1 MHGLIMDHPL
11 LVADIVRHVERFH
24 GDTAVVSRLPDA
36 GGAIHR
42 SSYAE
47 VAARARRVANVL
59 DALGVAEQRTVGT
72 LAWNTHRHL
81 ELYYGVSSARRVLH
95 TVNPRLFPE
104 QIVWIINHAEDQAI
118 FFDVTFAA
126 LIDGIAPQCPQ
137 VKTWV
142 ALTSADKLP
151 AMHNVQPLAYETLL
165 AAAADQYDWPSFD
178 EREAASLCYTSGTTG
193 NPKGVLYSHRSTI
206 LHAMAACMPDV
217 MCLSARDVVL
227 PVVPMFHVNAWG
239 TPYSSA
245 MMGAKLV
252 LPGAGLDGAS
262 LYELFES
269 ERVTFSA
276 GVPTVWLGLLQ
287 HLQKHDLKFTTPWR
301 SVVGGSACPP
311 ALMKT
316 FRDDY
321 GVKIH
326 HAWGMSE
333 MSPLG
338 TFGTLKNHHLALTP
352 DEQFTVE
359 IKQGRPI
366 FGVDIKIVDDAG
378 QELPRDGKAFGDI
391 HVKGPWV
398 VSGYY
403 KLSTDPTIDGWFPT
417 GDVGTLDPD
426 GFLQITDRSKD
437 VIKSGGEWISSI
449 DLENVAMAH
458 PAVQEA
464 AVIGVPHPK
473 WDERPLLIIVSKP
486 GQQPTPAEILA
497 HFNGKIAK
505 WWTPDDVVFV
515 PEIPHTATGKISK
528 LQLRQ
533 QFKEHKLPTAS

>member
-24 GDTAVVSRLPDA
+24 SDTEVVSRLPDA

-42 SSYAE
+42 STYGE
-47 VAARARRVANVL
+47 VAARSRRVADLL
-59 DALGVAEQRTVGT
+59 DTLGVASQATVGT

-81 ELYYGVSSARRVLH
+81 ELYYGVSGARRVLH

-104 QIVWIINHAEDQAI
+104 QIVWIINHAEDQVI
-118 FFDVTFAA
+118 FFDVTFAS
-126 LIDGIAPQCPQ
+126 LIDGIASQCPQ
-137 VKTWV
+137 VKHWV
-142 ALTSADKLP
+142 ALTTAERLP
-151 AMHNVQPLAYETLL
+151 AMQQIKPLAYESLL
-165 AAAADQYDWPSFD
+165 AAASDRYDWPSFD

-206 LHAMAACMPDV
+206 LHAMAASMPDV

-239 TPYSSA
+239 TPYSCG

-269 ERVTFSA
+269 EKVTFSA

-287 HLQKHDLKFTTPWR
+287 HLQKNNLKFSTIWR
-301 SVVGGSACPP
+301 STVGGSACPP

-321 GVKIH
+321 SVRIG

-338 TFGTLKNHHLALTP
+338 TYGTLKNHHLALPP
-352 DEQFTVE
+352 DEQFAVQ

-391 HVKGPWV
+391 QVKGPWV

-403 KLSTDPTIDGWFPT
+403 KLTTDPTVDGWFPT

-473 WDERPLLIIVSKP
+473 WDERPLLVVVSKP
-486 GQQPTPAEILA
+486 GHSPSREEVLA
-497 HFNGKIAK
+497 HFTGKIAK

-515 PEIPHTATGKISK
+515 SEIPHTATGKISK

-533 QFKEHKLPTAS
+533 QFKQHQLPTA

>member
-24 GDTAVVSRLPDA
+24 SDTEVVSRLPDA

-42 SSYAE
+42 STYGE
-47 VAARARRVANVL
+47 VAARSRRVADLL
-59 DALGVAEQRTVGT
+59 DTLGVASQATVGT
-72 LAWNTHRHL
+72 LAWNTYRHL
-81 ELYYGVSSARRVLH
+81 ELYYGVSGARRVLH

-104 QIVWIINHAEDQAI
+104 QIVWIINHAEDQVI
-118 FFDVTFAA
+118 FFDVTFAS
-126 LIDGIAPQCPQ
+126 LIDGIASQCPQ
-137 VKTWV
+137 VKHWV
-142 ALTSADKLP
+142 ALTTAERLP
-151 AMHNVQPLAYETLL
+151 AMQQIKPLAYESLL
-165 AAAADQYDWPSFD
+165 AAASDRYDWPSFD

-206 LHAMAACMPDV
+206 LHAMAASMPDV

-239 TPYSSA
+239 TPYSCG

-269 ERVTFSA
+269 EKVTFSA

-287 HLQKHDLKFTTPWR
+287 HLQKNNLKFSTIWR
-301 SVVGGSACPP
+301 STVGGSACPP

-321 GVKIH
+321 GVRIG

-338 TFGTLKNHHLALTP
+338 TYGTLKNHHLALPP
-352 DEQFTVE
+352 DEQFAVQ

-391 HVKGPWV
+391 QVKGPWV

-403 KLSTDPTIDGWFPT
+403 KLTTDPTVDGWFPT

-473 WDERPLLIIVSKP
+473 WDERPLLVVVSKP
-486 GQQPTPAEILA
+486 GHSPSREEVLA
-497 HFNGKIAK
+497 HFTGKIAK

-515 PEIPHTATGKISK
+515 SEIPHTATGKISK

-533 QFKEHKLPTAS
+533 QFKQHQLPTA

>member
-11 LVADIVRHVERFH
+11 LVSDIVRHVERFH
-24 GDTAVVSRLPDA
+24 GDTEVVSRLPDA

-42 SSYAE
+42 STYAK
-47 VAARARRVANVL
+47 VVARARRVANAL
-59 DALGVAEQRTVGT
+59 DALGISKQGNVGT

-81 ELYYGVSSARRVLH
+81 ELYYGVSSAQRVLH

-104 QIVWIINHAEDQAI
+104 QIIWIINHAEDQVL

-126 LIDGIAPQCPQ
+126 LVDGIAPQCKT
-137 VKTWV
+137 VKHWV
-142 ALTSADKLP
+142 ALTSADQLP
-151 AMHNVQPLAYETLL
+151 VMQNVQPLAYESLL
-165 AAAADQYDWPSFD
+165 AAASDQYEWPSFD

-217 MCLSARDVVL
+217 MALSARDVVL
-227 PVVPMFHVNAWG
+227 PVVPMFHVNGWA
-239 TPYSSA
+239 TPYTCP
-245 MMGAKLV
+245 MVGAKLV

-269 ERVTFSA
+269 EKVTFSA

-287 HLQKHDLKFTTPWR
+287 HLQKHNLKFTTQWR
-301 SVVGGSACPP
+301 SGVGGSACPP

-316 FRDDY
+316 FREDY
-321 GVKIH
+321 GVRIG

-338 TFGTLKNHHLALTP
+338 TYGTLKNKHLNLPA
-352 DEQFTVE
+352 DEQFAVE

-366 FGVDIKIVDDAG
+366 FGVDIKIVDEAG
-378 QELPRDGKAFGDI
+378 KELPRDGKAFGDI

-403 KLSTDPTIDGWFPT
+403 KLESDPTIKGWFPT

-464 AVIGVPHPK
+464 AVIGVHHPK
-473 WDERPLLIIVSKP
+473 WDERPLLIIVKKP
-486 GQQPTPAEILA
+486 GQEITGPELLA

-505 WWTPDDVVFV
+505 WWMPDDVVFV
-515 PEIPHTATGKISK
+515 TEIPHTATGKISK

-533 QFKEHKLPTAS
+533 QFKAHKLPTA

>member
-1 MHGLIMDHPL
+1 MHGLMMDQPL
-11 LVADIVRHVERFH
+11 LIADIVRYVERFH
-24 GDTAVVSRLPDA
+24 GDTEVVSRLPDA
-36 GGAIHR
+36 AGAIHR
-42 SSYAE
+42 TTYGE
-47 VAARARRVANVL
+47 VAARARRVANAL
-59 DALGVAEQRTVGT
+59 DALKVGKGANVAT

-81 ELYYGVSSARRVLH
+81 ELYYGVSGAERVLH

-104 QIVWIINHAEDQAI
+104 QIAWIVNHAEDAVL
-118 FFDVTFAA
+118 FFDVTFAPLVDA
-126 LIDGIAPQCPQ
+126 IAPQCPG
-137 VKTWV
+137 VKHWV
-142 ALTSADKLP
+142 ALTSAEKLP
-151 AMHNVQPLAYETLL
+151 AMKQVKPVAYEALL
-165 AAAADQYDWPSFD
+165 GEASDAYDWPRFD
-178 EREAASLCYTSGTTG
+178 ERTAAALCYTSGTTG

-206 LHAMAACMPDV
+206 LHAYAEISPDV
-217 MCLSARDVVL
+217 MCLSSRDVVL

-239 TPYSSA
+239 LPYACA
-245 MMGAKLV
+245 MVGSKLV

-262 LYELFES
+262 LYELFEK
-269 ERVTFSA
+269 EQVTFSG

-287 HLQKHDLKFTTPWR
+287 HLQKNGLKFTRPWR

-311 ALMKT
+311 ALMRA

-321 GVKIH
+321 GVHIS

-338 TFGTLKNHHLALTP
+338 TYGTLKNKHLALS
-352 DEQFTVE
+352 EAERFAVE

-378 QELPRDGKAFGDI
+378 AELPRDGKAFGDI
-391 HVKGPWV
+391 HVRGPWV

-403 KLSTDPTIDGWFPT
+403 KLDKDPRVNGWFPT
-417 GDVGTLDPD
+417 GDVGTLDAD

-464 AVIGVPHPK
+464 AVIGVAHPK
-473 WDERPLLIIVSKP
+473 WDERPLLVVVKKP
-486 GQQPTPAEILA
+486 GHETTKDELIA
-497 HFNGKIAK
+497 HFTGKIAK

-515 PEIPHTATGKISK
+515 AEIPHTATGKISK

-533 QFKEHKLPTAS
+533 QFKEHKLPGT

>member
-1 MHGLIMDHPL
+1 MHGLIMDHQL

-24 GDTAVVSRLPDA
+24 GDTEVVSRLPDD
-36 GGAIHR
+36 GGKIHR
-42 SSYAE
+42 STYAQ

-59 DALGVAEQRTVGT
+59 DTLAVAPQTTVGT

-104 QIVWIINHAEDQAI
+104 QIIWIINHAEDQVL
-118 FFDVTFAA
+118 FFDECFAP
-126 LIDGIAPQCPQ
+126 LVDGIAPQCKT
-137 VKTWV
+137 VKHWV
-142 ALTSADKLP
+142 ALTTADKLP
-151 AMHNVQPLAYETLL
+151 TMKNVKPLSYEELL
-165 AAAADQYDWPSFD
+165 AAASDQYQWPSFD

-206 LHAMAACMPDV
+206 LHAMAACLPDV
-217 MCLSARDVVL
+217 MCLTARDVVL

-239 TPYSSA
+239 TPYA
-245 MMGAKLV
+245 CGMMGAKLV

-276 GVPTVWLGLLQ
+276 GVPTVWLGLMQ
-287 HLQKHDLKFTTPWR
+287 HLQKHQLKFTTQWR
-301 SVVGGSACPP
+301 STVGGSACPP

-321 GVKIH
+321 GVRIG

-338 TFGTLKNHHLALTP
+338 TYGSLKNHHLSLP
-352 DEQFTVE
+352 RDEQFAVE

-366 FGVDIKIVDDAG
+366 FGVDLKIVDEAG
-378 QELPRDGKAFGDI
+378 AELPRDGKAFGDI

-403 KLSTDPTIDGWFPT
+403 KLDNDPTIDGWFPT

-464 AVIGVPHPK
+464 AVIGVHHPK
-473 WDERPLLIIVSKP
+473 WDERPLLIIVKKP
-486 GQQPTPAEILA
+486 GQETSRDELLS
-497 HFNGKIAK
+497 HFTGKIAK

-533 QFKEHKLPTAS
+533 QFKEHKLPTA